1 MSVRVNRL
9 LKLALLALLAVPA
22 AVLAAAGQ
30 VVMHKDPYCGC
41 CTAWAEHMRS
51 NGFDVKELVSKDM
64 SSIKLAHGLTRE
76 LASCH
81 TAVIDGYVIEGHVPA
96 ADVKRLLAEKPAV
109 AGLSV
114 PGMPMGSPGME
125 GPVYQPYSVVSFTK
139 DGKVEIFSR
148 H

>member
-1 MSVRVNRL
+1 MSARRRGFQF
-9 LKLALLALLAVPA
+9 KAILLALFTFPVA
-22 AVLAAAGQ
+22 ALAAGE

-41 CTAWAEHMRS
+41 CSAWADHMRS
-51 NGFDVKELVSKDM
+51 NGFEVKELISHDM

-96 ADVKRLLAEKPAV
+96 ADVKRLLEERPEV

-125 GPVYQPYSVVSFTK
+125 GPVSQPYNVVTFSK
-139 DGKVEIFSR
+139 DGKVEVFSR